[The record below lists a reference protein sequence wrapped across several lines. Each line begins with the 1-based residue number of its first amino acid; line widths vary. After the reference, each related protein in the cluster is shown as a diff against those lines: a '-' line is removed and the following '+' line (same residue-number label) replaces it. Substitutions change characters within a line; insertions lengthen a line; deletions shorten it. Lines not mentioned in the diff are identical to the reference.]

1 MGNKHYIY
9 IIFFLICFCI
19 PASTLAQYEDQNYV
33 RRVDLLK
40 AYESDCDEDLGND
53 EQLLHRKT
61 WQFYDDLGRPTIL
74 AEGGKNLNGT
84 YSVTMSEYDKMGRM
98 SRVWSSFDGGK
109 AFEVGTSSTLQ
120 EESKLYFNDAYGYTQ
135 IAYNT
140 FGEPITEIGPGKAWH
155 ENNKQKTI
163 QYVVNKANSIRKF
176 EAPTNSIS
184 LVDAGYYAAG
194 TLTGKIT
201 IDEDGIKAET
211 YKDVLGNVIMEK
223 IGINNTTY
231 YVYNEKNELRYVLSP
246 GYQEAGYKDLYAYE
260 YRYDSRGNMVKKI
273 LPGCKVTQYWYN
285 QDEQM
290 VFEQDATLRERNLHR
305 FMLYDEF
312 GRMVIQGVCTA
323 PNKSGRTNHCKFTGA
338 SDSFCSSGYV
348 IDEPSQFTN
357 PQIEIVNYYDNYDF
371 LDCYTKLY
379 SNMSDSLVVEDTWS
393 AKTYLTG
400 RYQVASNG
408 KGVFC
413 VMYYDINGNNT
424 DTKAIILDSHF
435 ISIHQ
440 DYNFTNNVVTSIK
453 RDYCIERGKLKHQ
466 ISSKLH
472 NYYDEKT
479 GLFKSSTLSLQPAN
493 GLIKTQAI
501 QEFSYEGTG
510 KIKECKHGEYAGTTS
525 YAYNIRGQFT
535 DITSSSFT
543 EKLYYTEGLG
553 APRYNGN
560 ISSQQWKTA
569 DETIM
574 RGYKFSYDNCN
585 RLTNSIY
592 AEREDMSYHLNRYNE
607 EIVTYNANGAIKK
620 IRRRGRKDDGIYGKI
635 DDLTINLHGNQLMSV
650 IDKSAPVNSYAAMD
664 FKDGADD
671 TKEYFYNGVGAL
683 VSDANKGIAHISY
696 DNLNHPRE
704 IQFTNGGVIRYVYA
718 PDGTKLRATYLT
730 AIENIVVPI
739 NTTLP
744 LQPAQILSEDSVEYL
759 GDEVYENG
767 ALSKYLFTDG
777 YASLETTTPIFHY
790 FTKDHLGNIRTV
802 VNEQGTLE
810 QVTHYYP
817 FGGIFADA
825 GINQALQPYKFNG
838 KELDRM
844 HGLDWYDYGARM
856 YDPVICT
863 WTSYDSKASE
873 NVGVS
878 PMAYC
883 ANNPINAIDPDGND
897 WYKNANGILLWQ
909 PNVNSHTKLPKS
921 FSYVGEFY
929 TDIKNGTFYRN
940 DGSVLFTNETLAY
953 NRMWTLSRKV
963 TKSSYY
969 PSGKEESAFI
979 LKNGN
984 VLMLPDNWNDSMTS
998 KMAGYSLKDKT
1009 LSKGKESYQ
1018 VVGHVHTHPDGN
1030 ADQGPSPEDSSLAR
1044 KNPKIPF
1051 YILQGNNNVYGVI
1064 YFGKEKR
1071 GWANDNYLT
1080 KVSNILSGKISLFSI
1095 TKRLS
1100 LK

>member
-1 MGNKHYIY
+1 M
-9 IIFFLICFCI
+9 
-19 PASTLAQYEDQNYV
+19 
-33 RRVDLLK
+33 
-40 AYESDCDEDLGND
+40 
-53 EQLLHRKT
+53 
-61 WQFYDDLGRPTIL
+61 
-74 AEGGKNLNGT
+74 
-84 YSVTMSEYDKMGRM
+84 
-98 SRVWSSFDGGK
+98 
-109 AFEVGTSSTLQ
+109 
-120 EESKLYFNDAYGYTQ
+120 
-135 IAYNT
+135 
-140 FGEPITEIGPGKAWH
+140 
-155 ENNKQKTI
+155 
-163 QYVVNKANSIRKF
+163 
-176 EAPTNSIS
+176 
-184 LVDAGYYAAG
+184 
-194 TLTGKIT
+194 
-201 IDEDGIKAET
+201 
-211 YKDVLGNVIMEK
+211 
-223 IGINNTTY
+223 
-231 YVYNEKNELRYVLSP
+231 
-246 GYQEAGYKDLYAYE
+246 
-260 YRYDSRGNMVKKI
+260 
-273 LPGCKVTQYWYN
+273 
-285 QDEQM
+285 
-290 VFEQDATLRERNLHR
+290 
-305 FMLYDEF
+305 
-312 GRMVIQGVCTA
+312 
-323 PNKSGRTNHCKFTGA
+323 
-338 SDSFCSSGYV
+338 
-348 IDEPSQFTN
+348 
-357 PQIEIVNYYDNYDF
+357 
-371 LDCYTKLY
+371 
-379 SNMSDSLVVEDTWS
+379 
-393 AKTYLTG
+393 
-400 RYQVASNG
+400 
-408 KGVFC
+408 
-413 VMYYDINGNNT
+413 
-424 DTKAIILDSHF
+424 
-435 ISIHQ
+435 
-440 DYNFTNNVVTSIK
+440 
-453 RDYCIERGKLKHQ
+453 
-466 ISSKLH
+466 
-472 NYYDEKT
+472 
-479 GLFKSSTLSLQPAN
+479 SLQLAN
-493 GLIKTQAI
+493 GLVKTQNI
-501 QEFSYEGTG
+501 QEFSYDGTG
-510 KIKECKHGEYAGTTS
+510 KIQACKHGGNVGTTS
-525 YAYNIRGQFT
+525 YQYNIRGQFS
-535 DITSSSFT
+535 DIISSSFT
-543 EKLYYTEGLG
+543 EKLYYTDGLG
-553 APRYNGN
+553 IPRYNGN

-1044 KNPKIPF
+1044 RNPKIPF